1 MKVNYLTRI
10 YRLSA
15 LSRNKGWMILDLNIQ
30 EVLEAVKGE
39 YIVKNNDGIF
49 NKIST
54 DTRKIEKDNLFI
66 ALKGANFNGN
76 KYAITAIEKGA
87 SVVLVDEVLFNED
100 ELNNKGTVIKVKD
113 TKTALADLARY
124 YRKKLGI
131 KVVGIT
137 GSTGKTSTKDL
148 IAAFLSGKYKVFKTQ
163 GNFNNEIGLPLMI
176 FELNKDYDIAVL
188 EMGTSNFGEINTLA
202 SIALPDIAAIT
213 NVGVA
218 HIEYLKTREN
228 ILKEKMSISDFFENN
243 NYLVLNCENDML
255 ATVKDEEYKD
265 ATIQRT
271 GYDKQYNLYAENL
284 ELTSETTSFDAVYG
298 DERYRFKLNMVGEHN
313 VLNALLGIQ
322 ISKDFGLTFEE
333 MEKGLDNFK
342 ATSMRLEFIKYD
354 EFTIINDS
362 YNANPDSMKAALNV
376 LKSYTGN
383 RKIAVLGTMGEL
395 GDHANTAHKEVG
407 EFAKGNAD
415 ILLTT
420 GDYKDNYKEGFGENT
435 LTFDTK
441 EDLINSLKDM
451 ITENDTILIKAS
463 RSAKFEEIIKELQ
476 NK

>member
-1 MKVNYLTRI
+1 M
-10 YRLSA
+10 
-15 LSRNKGWMILDLNIQ
+15 DLNIQ
-30 EVLEAVKGE
+30 EVIEAVKGE
-39 YIVKNNDGIF
+39 YVVRNNDGSF

-76 KYAITAIEKGA
+76 KYAVTAVEKGA
-87 SVVLVDEVLFNED
+87 SVVIVDEVIFNEE
-100 ELNNKGTVIKVKD
+100 ELDNKGTVIKVED

-188 EMGTSNFGEINTLA
+188 EMGTSNFGEIHTLA
-202 SIALPDIAAIT
+202 GIALPDIAAIT

-228 ILKEKMSISDFFENN
+228 ILKEKMSISDFFNDN

-255 ATVKDEEYKD
+255 VTVKNEDYKN
-265 ATIQRT
+265 ASIQRT
-271 GYDKQYNLYAENL
+271 GYDKKYNLYAENL
-284 ELTSETTSFDAVYG
+284 ELTSETTSFDAVCG
-298 DERYRFKLNMVGEHN
+298 NERYRFKLNMVGEHN

-322 ISKDFGLTFEE
+322 ISKDLGLTFEE

-342 ATSMRLEFIKYD
+342 ATSMRLEFIKHN

-376 LKSYTGN
+376 LKSYTGK

-395 GDHANTAHKEVG
+395 GDHASTAHKEVG
-407 EFAKGNAD
+407 EFAQGKAD
-415 ILLTT
+415 VLLTT
-420 GDYKDNYKEGFGENT
+420 GDYKDNYKEGFGKNT
-435 LTFDTK
+435 FIFDNK

-451 ITENDTILIKAS
+451 ITKNDTILVKAS